1 MRVDLH
7 KMYGQTVTVINK
19 LSARDASLG
28 ADAYYAQVID
38 SALWSSQISRTVD
51 AEGTVQIGQSVK
63 VHIAD
68 RSEYL
73 PYDEWKAAGN
83 RDSYFTMRVGDYIA
97 LGTIDGEVTASK
109 LPSIIKS
116 KGSDIMQVQAFRD
129 LRDPST
135 RYGSDFVGSIMQTL
149 YMEGV

>member
-28 ADAYYAQVID
+28 ADAYYTQVID

-83 RDSYFTMRVGDYIA
+83 RDAYFTMRVGDYIA
-97 LGTIDGEVTASK
+97 LGTIDGEVTASTM
-109 LPSIIKS
+109 PSIIKA